1 MKQVLGY
8 IVIERPLVV
17 AHGVFVQPAT
27 PLCKRTI
34 KEFLSL
40 TAKRSLEDNREAALK
55 FVFLTRDQRSIVF
68 STEHLAKRS
77 NIAEQRARWLHV
89 LYETP

>member
-1 MKQVLGY
+1 
-8 IVIERPLVV
+8 
-17 AHGVFVQPAT
+17 
-27 PLCKRTI
+27 LCKRTI

-89 LYETP
+89 LYEAP